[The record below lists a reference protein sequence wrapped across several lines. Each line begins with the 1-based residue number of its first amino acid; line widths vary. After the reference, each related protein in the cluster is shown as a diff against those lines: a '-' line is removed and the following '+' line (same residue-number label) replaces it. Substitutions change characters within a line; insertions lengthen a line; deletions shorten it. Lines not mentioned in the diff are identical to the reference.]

1 MLKEKFLIWHSV
13 KQAEVFVLLPLGK
26 RSRLKNFSFYSQL
39 KNGKTNG

>member
-13 KQAEVFVLLPLGK
+13 KQAEVFVFCPSEK

-39 KNGKTNG
+39 KK